1 MLKEYI
7 GRKMIE
13 DGLMSKVIIPKLDD
27 DGLKAYIG
35 DYWFYFGG
43 LEFEFTDPEDIP
55 FDVLVEEIKLVLDDF
70 YKLPKFETEYLYYYS
85 ILCERI

>member
-1 MLKEYI
+1 MKYRITE
-7 GRKMIE
+7 KMIQ

-43 LEFEFTDPEDIP
+43 LEFEYTNPKDMSIW
-55 FDVLVEEIKLVLDDF
+55 LIAEEIKVVLDDF
-70 YKLPKFETEYLYYYS
+70 YDWQEYEDEYLYYYYY
-85 ILCERI
+85 LCEHI